1 MTIMTRPFGEREI
14 DEKQMITFPGGILGF
29 ETLKSFALLD
39 AERPPFYWLQCI
51 DEPSIAF
58 VMINPYVFRAD
69 YVLEIPDGDLDEIG
83 NPTEEEIL
91 VFAIVT
97 VPSDGSPITANL
109 QGPVIINRLTRLGR
123 QSISLNP
130 EWRTKHDVLDE
141 MARRC

>member
-14 DEKQMITFPGGILGF
+14 DEKQLISFPVGIFGF
-29 ETLKSFALLD
+29 ETMRSFALLD

-51 DEPSIAF
+51 DDPELAF

-69 YVLEIPDGDLDEIG
+69 YVLEIPDDDLDDIG
-83 NPTEEEIL
+83 SPTEDEII

-109 QGPVIINRLTRLGR
+109 QGPIIINRASRVGR

-130 EWRTKHDVLDE
+130 EWRTKHSILEE